1 VSDHVSPAVRGKKVL
16 ITGGARGI
24 GRGLVLEAARA
35 GADVVTCYRTPSDA
49 AQSLVLK
56 LKEIGGNHHV
66 LQADVSDPAQA
77 RQFVSDAAERLGGLD
92 AVVNNA
98 GTISHIPYEKLEL
111 AEWQRIVD
119 TNLTAV
125 HVVIQ
130 ESLKHL
136 TEGASIVSIGS
147 RASEAGIPMRA
158 HYTAT
163 KAALVG
169 LTRSLAKELGP
180 RGIRVNVIAPGV
192 IATEAMDAMPE
203 EQRTLMTERY
213 SAKTALARLGRP
225 EEVAGAVLFLI
236 SDLACYVTGETL
248 NVDGGIS

>member
-1 VSDHVSPAVRGKKVL
+1 MFPAVRGKKVL

-24 GRGLVLEAARA
+24 GRGLVLAAASA
-35 GADVVTCYRTPSDA
+35 GANVVTCYRTPSDA
-49 AQSLVLK
+49 VDSLAME
-56 LKEIGGNHHV
+56 LKETGGEHHV
-66 LQADVSDPAQA
+66 LRADVSDPAQA
-77 RQFVSDAAERLGGLD
+77 RQLVADAVERLGGLD

-98 GTISHIPYEKLEL
+98 GTISHVPYAELEL

-136 TEGASIVSIGS
+136 TEGASIISIGS
-147 RASEAGIPMRA
+147 RSSEAGIPLRA

-169 LTRSLAKELGP
+169 LTRSLAKEFGP
-180 RGIRVNVIAPGV
+180 RGIRVNVVAPGV
-192 IATEAMDAMPE
+192 IATEAMDAMTE

-236 SDLACYVTGETL
+236 SDLSRYVTGETL